1 VKPFLRI
8 EQRDR
13 TIILTMDRPETRN
26 ALTGSTAVEEMI
38 AACDRINADSSVS
51 VAILTGAGPAF
62 SAGGNIKAMAEQLA
76 APIPAEE
83 VRHGYR
89 VGIQRMTKAVYSLGV
104 PLIAAVNGSAI
115 GAGCDLAC
123 MCDIRI
129 AADCATFAESFV
141 RLGLIPGDGGAWL
154 LPRVI
159 GRSRAAELTFTGDAI
174 DAATAFG
181 WGLVSSVVP
190 ADALLDAALTLA
202 ERIARNDGAT
212 LRAAKQLLREGEH
225 GRLESV
231 LELSAAL
238 QAIAHQSAAHRDAL
252 QALAKR

>member
-1 VKPFLRI
+1 MPFLRV

-13 TIILTMDRPETRN
+13 IVILTMDHPQTRN
-26 ALTGSTAVEEMI
+26 ALTGSTAIEELI
-38 AACDRINADSSVS
+38 AACERIDADSSVS

-62 SAGGNIKAMAEQLA
+62 SAGGNIKAMAAQLA
-76 APIPAEE
+76 APTPAEQ
-83 VRHGYR
+83 VRNNYR
-89 VGIQRMTKAVYSLGV
+89 TGIQRMTKAVYGVAV
-104 PLIAAVNGSAI
+104 PLIAAINGPAI

-129 AADCATFAESFV
+129 AADCASFAESFV
-141 RLGLIPGDGGAWL
+141 RLGLVPGDGGSWL
-154 LPRVI
+154 LPRAI

-174 DAATAFG
+174 DASTAQE
-181 WGLVSSVVP
+181 WGLVSQVTP
-190 ADALLDAALTLA
+190 ANSLMEAALALA

-212 LRAAKQLLREGEH
+212 LRAAKLLLRASEH

-238 QAIAHQSAAHRDAL
+238 QAIAHQSAAHRDSL
-252 QALAKR
+252 QALQKK